1 MFQRVTC
8 NALLRM
14 ILAGLAA
21 LAILPLAVWAA
32 HTWQTLEA
40 SERTLAVT
48 DASRDAFTVLINDR
62 TDRSGIARTWRQA
75 EPITPEYQAYLKR
88 AQDVEMPALRSAVA
102 RLGDIDFPDRQ
113 SLLPALQSSLDKLT
127 QLQAEFWAGIT
138 KPKADRRAEL
148 GDEYL
153 HEGLALQ
160 TTLEEISAR
169 VFSAIQAFD
178 PTVDQMLEVK
188 QLAWQARN
196 SAGEGSLL
204 ISVGI
209 ATGKVAP
216 DVQRKYDTYIG
227 GSLDDWAAI
236 ETMLF
241 GARLR
246 PAFAEALAN
255 AKRIYF
261 DPNYNAFREKTLA
274 TLIAGQKPQMTADQW
289 GQYVVPKLG
298 AMLAVAEGALD
309 AARAQATDDR
319 NGAARQLATAGSLLL
334 LMIAMVVAS
343 LVLVA
348 GRVIRP
354 LQAIRDAML
363 KLAQGEVAITIPG
376 AGRTDEIGQMA
387 DAIQIFKDTRVAA
400 DKLAAAQA
408 AEQEVKERRTVQV
421 DTLTGAFEAKAGD
434 LVGQLAHAAG
444 DLQATATSLSHTAGQ
459 TTQQAAS
466 VAAAAEQASVNVQT
480 VATASEE
487 LAHSITEIS
496 RQVAQSEQIA
506 TRAKEDAQRTDVVV
520 RALAE
525 GAQKVGE
532 VVSLIN
538 NIAAQTNLLALN
550 ATIEAA
556 RAGDAGKGF
565 AVVASEVKSL
575 ATQTAKAT
583 DDIARQITQ
592 IQTATKEA
600 VDSIQ
605 GIATTIGE
613 ISAIAGSIAAA
624 AEQQSSATQNI
635 AHSVQQAASG
645 THEVTAHITGVSQ
658 GAQNTGSAATTVL
671 EAASE
676 LSRQAEQ
683 LRNEVGQ
690 YISDMKAA

>member
-14 ILAGLAA
+14 ILAGLAV

-32 HTWQTLEA
+32 HTWQRLEA
-40 SERTLAVT
+40 SQRTLAVT
-48 DASRDAFTVLINDR
+48 DASRDAFTVLINNR
-62 TDRSGIARTWRQA
+62 TDRSGIPRAWR
-75 EPITPEYQAYLKR
+75 EPDPITPDFRAYLQR
-88 AQDVEMPALRSAVA
+88 PQDTEMAALRSAIV
-102 RLGDIDFPDRQ
+102 RLDDIDFADRD
-113 SLLPALQSSLDKLT
+113 SLLPALKSSLGKLT
-127 QLQAEFWAGIT
+127 QLQAEFWNGIT

-169 VFSAIQAFD
+169 IFSAIRAFD

-196 SAGEGSLL
+196 SAGEASLL

-209 ATGKVAP
+209 VSGKVAP

-241 GARLR
+241 DTPLQ

-255 AKRIYF
+255 AKRVYF
-261 DPNYNAFREKTLA
+261 DPEYNAFREKTLA
-274 TLIAGQKPQMTADQW
+274 TLIGGQKPQVTPNQW
-289 GQYVVPKLG
+289 AQYVVPKLG

-309 AARAQATDDR
+309 AARAQATEDR
-319 NGAARQLATAGSLLL
+319 NGAAWQLAMAGGLLV
-334 LMIAMVVAS
+334 LMVSMVAAS
-343 LVLVA
+343 LMAV
-348 GRVIRP
+348 GRRVIRP
-354 LQAIRDAML
+354 LQAIRDVML

-408 AEQEVKERRTVQV
+408 AEQEVKERRTARV
-421 DTLTGAFEAKAGD
+421 DTLTGAFEAKAGE
-434 LVGQLAHAAG
+434 LVGQLASAASN
-444 DLQATATSLSHTAGQ
+444 LQATAKLLTNTAGQ
-459 TTQQAAS
+459 ATQQAAS

-480 VATASEE
+480 VAAASEE
-487 LAHSITEIS
+487 LAGSITEIS

-506 TRAKEDAQRTDVVV
+506 GRAKEDAQRTDVVV

-583 DDIARQITQ
+583 EDIARQISQ

-645 THEVTAHITGVSQ
+645 TQEVTAHITGVSQ
-658 GAQNTGSAATTVL
+658 GASDTGSAATTVL
-671 EAASE
+671 EAAGE

-690 YISDMKAA
+690 YIGDMKAA